1 MTTLRTTAL
10 AYLDTVR
17 LTPFH
22 VRLFIGIGLAQILD
36 GFESSILA
44 FSIPGI
50 GKEMHVDS
58 GLLGAIASV
67 QSIGL
72 LVGAIVAGI
81 LGDRIGRKRPFTLAL
96 ILYPVGAL
104 ISAVAPNPTVLLI
117 GRLISGLG
125 IGGQWPITFT
135 LLAEYTPTRWRSK
148 AMPGMMLMTGL
159 GMVVTALVGVFVIV
173 PHGWRYGMWVGVI
186 PAVLAI
192 WVRFSCPESVRYLIG
207 AGRHDEANAI
217 VEKLARQAGDR
228 IELVDEAAPRTS
240 PDTVA
245 PAGGPQRGRML
256 MKYIGPLVALTLVI
270 FFFNVSGYG
279 ALTWI
284 PSLLEA
290 HGMSTEGSFQSVLI
304 SNSVAPILALIL
316 SVSTIDLGSQRR
328 FALGGI
334 GIAGGVAFAALGAA
348 FLLHASTAWVVVA
361 QIAFSTCYT
370 AVNAYYYTLSTEL
383 FPTPVRSQ
391 SVAYATGIGRL
402 GAVAGP
408 SLLGVL
414 LATGIG
420 VNNVVF
426 VFAVPMVLGGLICL
440 AFLRRPTRFM
450 SLEET
455 SNLDGTTAE
464 ALDVGSL
471 EQERS

>member
-10 AYLDTVR
+10 DYLDTVR

-22 VRLFIGIGLAQILD
+22 VKLFIGIGLAQILD

-50 GKEMHVDS
+50 GKEMHVNS
-58 GLLGAIASV
+58 GTLGAIASV

-72 LVGAIVAGI
+72 LAGAIVAGV
-81 LGDRIGRKRPFTLAL
+81 LGDRIGRRWPFTLAL

-159 GMVVTALVGVFVIV
+159 GMVLTALVGVFVIV
-173 PHGWRYGMWVGVI
+173 PHSWRIGMWVGVI

-192 WVRFSCPESVRYLIG
+192 WVRFSCPESVRYLIS
-207 AGRHDEANAI
+207 AGRHTEANAI
-217 VEKLARQAGDR
+217 VRRLARQAGDR
-228 IELVDEAAPRTS
+228 VELVDVEPQPR
-240 PDTVA
+240 PDA
-245 PAGGPQRGRML
+245 PAPAAEPQRGRVL
-256 MKYIGPLVALTLVI
+256 LKYFGPLVALTLVI

-290 HGMSTEGSFQSVLI
+290 HGMSTKGSFTSVLI
-304 SNSVAPILALIL
+304 SNSVAPVLALVL

-334 GIAGGVAFAALGAA
+334 GIAGGFAFAALGAA
-348 FLLHASTAWVVVA
+348 FLLHRSAAWVVVA

-370 AVNAYYYTLSTEL
+370 AVNAYYYTLGTEL
-383 FPTPVRSQ
+383 FPTAVRSQ

-408 SLLGVL
+408 TLLGVL
-414 LATGIG
+414 LATGLG

-426 VFAVPMVLGGLICL
+426 VFAVPMVIGGVICL

-455 SNLDGTTAE
+455 SSLGGPAVAAE
-464 ALDVGSL
+464 TPLSV
-471 EQERS
+471 EERA